1 MPGKALPPGG
11 WEREGVRVCGGGD
24 GAFASGVILLFDLF
38 ITLKQG
44 RNAQERTFPVGHGL
58 W

>member
-1 MPGKALPPGG
+1 MPGKALALGG

-38 ITLKQG
+38 ITLKQE